1 MKADALVVLT
11 QASANEWELI
21 KRATIIPNMVK
32 QPSVQSSTSIPKRI
46 ITVGRLEYQKGID
59 RLINAWEHVYKK
71 HPNWK
76 LDIFG
81 EGSLKLMLT
90 EMIHSKNLSNVITIH
105 PPTNQIFDEYIKSYI
120 YVMSSRFEGL
130 PLVLIEAM
138 SCGVPCIS
146 FDCPNGPNEIIKD
159 KEDGILVENDNI
171 EKLAEAINYLI
182 EHEDIRKKMSEKA
195 ITNTERYRPENII
208 PIWKQLFENIIIN
221 TKK

>member
-1 MKADALVVLT
+1 
-11 QASANEWELI
+11 
-21 KRATIIPNMVK
+21 
-32 QPSVQSSTSIPKRI
+32 
-46 ITVGRLEYQKGID
+46 
-59 RLINAWEHVYKK
+59 
-71 HPNWK
+71 
-76 LDIFG
+76 
-81 EGSLKLMLT
+81 
-90 EMIHSKNLSNVITIH
+90 
-105 PPTNQIFDEYIKSYI
+105 
-120 YVMSSRFEGL
+120 MSSRFEGL